1 MATDGILSYAI
12 FTYLCGGLN
21 WLRYNYASIGFS
33 ITQNFFANHELSL
46 TPNVNDIACAND
58 SVSGWSNVVYQVSK
72 QCNYVCGEGEAPHS
86 SCDGSCI
93 IVDICVATS
102 PCQNGGTCVT
112 IRGTSYYCFCPSSY
126 VGFDC
131 EGIGFYIMD
140 NHINKCC
147 FYFRNCWLWIRI

>member
-1 MATDGILSYAI
+1 MATDGILSYAV

-21 WLRYNYASIGFS
+21 WLRYNYASIGFG

-46 TPNVNDIACAND
+46 TTNVNDIACANNNI
-58 SVSGWSNVVYQVSK
+58 SGWSNVVYQVSK
-72 QCNYVCGEGEAPHS
+72 QCNYMCGEGEAPHN

-112 IRGTSYYCFCPSSY
+112 IRSTSYYCFCPSSY
-126 VGFDC
+126 IGFDC
-131 EGIGFYIMD
+131 EGIHFHIID
-140 NHINKCC
+140 NHINKCY